1 MTLRI
6 LVVDDHRNT
15 REAIA
20 LGLAPLGAEVETAA
34 SGADA
39 LRQLAARPC
48 EWIVCDV
55 RMPGMTGIE
64 FAEQARAVSPNSR
77 VILMTAYDVAPD
89 ELVRIARLGA
99 ELLIKP
105 VTAELLADRCR
116 PDGRPQI
123 EAGVRHGRSRGVP

>member
-1 MTLRI
+1 VRI

-15 REAIA
+15 REAMA
-20 LGLAPLGAEVETAA
+20 LGLAPLVAAVDTAA
-34 SGADA
+34 SGAEA
-39 LRQLAARPC
+39 LRHLTSRFC

-64 FAEQARAVSPNSR
+64 LAERARVVSPQTR

-89 ELVRIARLGA
+89 ELHRIAQLGA

-105 VTAELLADRCR
+105 VTAELLAHHCR
-116 PDGRPQI
+116 HTLRAEVSVPD
-123 EAGVRHGRSRGVP
+123 SRGRGAR